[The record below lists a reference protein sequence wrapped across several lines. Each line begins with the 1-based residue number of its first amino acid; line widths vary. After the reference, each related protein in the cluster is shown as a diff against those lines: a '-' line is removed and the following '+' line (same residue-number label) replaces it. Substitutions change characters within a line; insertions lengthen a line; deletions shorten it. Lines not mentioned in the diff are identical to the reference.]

1 MKITYRVILIV
12 IWFLFAPIAVHA
24 VETDIAKV
32 LPAPACIE
40 DWPMDGKAALFDKD
54 TLFDHINGESELY
67 FPYGFEMLAFA
78 RYQNINN
85 PQAAFDADVYK
96 MGSLLDAFGMYANYR
111 RKNDADVNVGAEGTA
126 SSSQLLFYQDRYFV
140 RLQASGTA
148 NPGPDIFL
156 ACARAISEKL
166 PRNTGRP
173 KELEAFMIPA
183 IAPKSMRYIAQ
194 SLLGYDFFRKGI
206 VADAILNDEQVQV
219 FLVLE
224 NSRQAARKAF
234 DRYGEYLKTSDKNV
248 RINRTPHRISLN
260 AQDPLY
266 GDVVAGLTDRYIFGV
281 VRVKDASGARRLI
294 EKLYKRIS
302 GE

>member
-1 MKITYRVILIV
+1 
-12 IWFLFAPIAVHA
+12 
-24 VETDIAKV
+24 
-32 LPAPACIE
+32 
-40 DWPMDGKAALFDKD
+40 
-54 TLFDHINGESELY
+54 
-67 FPYGFEMLAFA
+67 
-78 RYQNINN
+78 
-85 PQAAFDADVYK
+85 
-96 MGSLLDAFGMYANYR
+96 
-111 RKNDADVNVGAEGTA
+111 
-126 SSSQLLFYQDRYFV
+126 V

-166 PRNTGRP
+166 PRNSGRP

-206 VADAILNDEQVQV
+206 VADVILNDEQVQV

-248 RINRTPHRISLN
+248 RITRTPHRISLN

-281 VRVKDASGARRLI
+281 VRVKDASGARQLI